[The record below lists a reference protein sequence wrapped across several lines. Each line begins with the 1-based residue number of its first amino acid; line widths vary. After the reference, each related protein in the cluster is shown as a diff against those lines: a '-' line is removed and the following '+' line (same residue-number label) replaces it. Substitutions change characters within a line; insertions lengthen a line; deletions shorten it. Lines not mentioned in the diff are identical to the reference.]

1 MSEQQSTSGRMDV
14 LDVWDDD
21 MPPGEAD
28 MPPGGWVCAAC
39 GISTETEPC
48 PDHQPTAYQTW
59 TAWLDWLD
67 EGKEPDH
74 D

>member
-14 LDVWDDD
+14 LDVWDD
-21 MPPGEAD
+21 D

-48 PDHQPTAYQTW
+48 PDHQPTAYQAW
-59 TAWLDWLD
+59 TARLDWLD